1 MQNSNST
8 LFEYINLDYLNSL
21 VGDDVETKET
31 MLSML
36 LDEIP
41 EEIQIINTAIQA
53 NDMATLKNAAHKL
66 KSTLAFI
73 ANDKMTNANIAIEQI
88 AKEKDGLEKLPELV
102 AIMNELQP
110 FVLQDVKAA
119 VAEMS

>member
-8 LFEYINLDYLNSL
+8 RFEYINLDYLNSL
-21 VGDDVETKET
+21 IGDDVETKET

-73 ANDKMTNANIAIEQI
+73 ANDKMTNANLAIEQI
-88 AKEKDGLEKLPELV
+88 VKEKEGLEKLPELV

>member
-119 VAEMS
+119 VAEMG